1 MMINFVSKEGD
12 KPINTQAIIGV
23 KAKMYPVDQM
33 DILNR
38 LTIKHK
44 DKNRLIEFVRSTTRE
59 ISFVRDFLFCIDKCK
74 MDALSNSSKGSTSKL
89 WKLLERRALKSKIR
103 KTTGTC
109 LFTLEYLLRIYC
121 VKNRWRYIFSFYGVI
136 DLLSILPFYLG
147 LFLPTSKYLASIRI
161 LRLLRIFRI
170 FNLTRFT
177 RGRNV
182 LVLGLKE
189 SKDKIIVFL
198 SFVLLIVVVIGS
210 IMYMV
215 EHDHPESGFT
225 SIPISIYWA
234 IVTLT
239 TVGYGD
245 ISPVTGLGQFLASVV
260 MIIGYG
266 VIAVPT
272 SIVTMEMNKASKTKD
287 DIPNNT
293 ERCRNCGDDYH
304 LDGSVYCKTCGHKLN
319 EH

>member
-1 MMINFVSKEGD
+1 MGADEEKKLKQKIFDIVFEADTPYGKLFDISLLLLILLSVGLVMLESIPAINARHHTVLVSLEW
-12 KPINTQAIIGV
+12 
-23 KAKMYPVDQM
+23 
-33 DILNR
+33 IL
-38 LTIKHK
+38 T
-44 DKNRLIEFVRSTTRE
+44 
-59 ISFVRDFLFCIDKCK
+59 FLFTI
-74 MDALSNSSKGSTSKL
+74 
-89 WKLLERRALKSKIR
+89 
-103 KTTGTC
+103 
-109 LFTLEYLLRIYC
+109 EYLLRIYC

-147 LFLPTSKYLASIRI
+147 LVLPTSKYLASIRI

-177 RGRNV
+177 RGKNV

-198 SFVLLIVVVIGS
+198 SFVVLIVVVIGS

-272 SIVTMEMNKASKTKD
+272 SIVTMEMNKAARHKE
-287 DIPNNT
+287 DIPTNT
-293 ERCRNCGDDYH
+293 QRCRNCGDDYH
-304 LDGSVYCKTCGHKLN
+304 LDGAIYCKTCGHLLN
-319 EH
+319 EP

>member
-1 MMINFVSKEGD
+1 MFKGRFPYLKKMGADEEKKLKQKIFDIIFEADTPYGKLFDISLLFL
-12 KPINTQAIIGV
+12 ILIGV
-23 KAKMYPVDQM
+23 GLVMLESIPAINARHHSVLITLEW
-33 DILNR
+33 ILTSFF
-38 LTIKHK
+38 TI
-44 DKNRLIEFVRSTTRE
+44 
-59 ISFVRDFLFCIDKCK
+59 
-74 MDALSNSSKGSTSKL
+74 
-89 WKLLERRALKSKIR
+89 
-103 KTTGTC
+103 
-109 LFTLEYLLRIYC
+109 EYLLRIYC

-147 LFLPTSKYLASIRI
+147 LFFPTSKYLSSIRI

-210 IMYMV
+210 VMYMV

-272 SIVTMEMNKASKTKD
+272 SIVTMEMNKASKIKD
-287 DIPNNT
+287 DIPSNT

-304 LDGSVYCKTCGHKLN
+304 LDGSIYCKTCGQKLN

>member
-1 MMINFVSKEGD
+1 MFKGRFPYRKRMGADEEKKLKQKIFDIIFEADTPYGKLFDISLLLLILLSVGLVMLESIPAINARHHSVLVTLEW
-12 KPINTQAIIGV
+12 V
-23 KAKMYPVDQM
+23 
-33 DILNR
+33 
-38 LTIKHK
+38 LT
-44 DKNRLIEFVRSTTRE
+44 S
-59 ISFVRDFLFCIDKCK
+59 
-74 MDALSNSSKGSTSKL
+74 
-89 WKLLERRALKSKIR
+89 
-103 KTTGTC
+103 
-109 LFTLEYLLRIYC
+109 LFTIEYLLRIYC
-121 VKNRWRYIFSFYGVI
+121 VKNRWRYIFSFYGII

-147 LFLPTSKYLASIRI
+147 LFFPTSKYLSSIRI

-177 RGRNV
+177 RGKNV
-182 LVLGLKE
+182 LMLGLKE

-198 SFVLLIVVVIGS
+198 SFVILIVVVIGS
-210 IMYMV
+210 VMYMV

-272 SIVTMEMNKASKTKD
+272 SIITMEMNKASRTKE
-287 DIPNNT
+287 DIPTNT
-293 ERCRNCGDDYH
+293 QRCRNCGDDYH
-304 LDGSVYCKTCGHKLN
+304 LDGAIYCKTCGHLLN
-319 EH
+319 EP

>member
-1 MMINFVSKEGD
+1 MFKGRFPYLKRMGADEEKKLKQKIFDIVFEADTPYGKLFDISLLLLILLSVGLVMLESIPAINARHHTVLVSLEW
-12 KPINTQAIIGV
+12 
-23 KAKMYPVDQM
+23 
-33 DILNR
+33 IL
-38 LTIKHK
+38 T
-44 DKNRLIEFVRSTTRE
+44 
-59 ISFVRDFLFCIDKCK
+59 FLFTI
-74 MDALSNSSKGSTSKL
+74 
-89 WKLLERRALKSKIR
+89 
-103 KTTGTC
+103 
-109 LFTLEYLLRIYC
+109 EYLLRIYC

-147 LFLPTSKYLASIRI
+147 LVLPTSKYLASIRI

-177 RGRNV
+177 RGKNV
-182 LVLGLKE
+182 LMLGLKE

-198 SFVLLIVVVIGS
+198 SFVILIVVVIGS
-210 IMYMV
+210 VMYMV

-272 SIVTMEMNKASKTKD
+272 SIITMEMNKASRTKE
-287 DIPNNT
+287 DIPTNT
-293 ERCRNCGDDYH
+293 QRCRNCGDDYH
-304 LDGSVYCKTCGHKLN
+304 LDGAIYCKTCGHLLN
-319 EH
+319 EP

>member
-1 MMINFVSKEGD
+1 MFKGRFPYLKRMGADEEKKLKQKIFDIIFEADTPYGKLFDISLLLLILLSVGLVMLESIPAINARHHSVLVTLEW
-12 KPINTQAIIGV
+12 V
-23 KAKMYPVDQM
+23 
-33 DILNR
+33 
-38 LTIKHK
+38 LT
-44 DKNRLIEFVRSTTRE
+44 S
-59 ISFVRDFLFCIDKCK
+59 
-74 MDALSNSSKGSTSKL
+74 
-89 WKLLERRALKSKIR
+89 
-103 KTTGTC
+103 
-109 LFTLEYLLRIYC
+109 LFTIEYLLRIYC

-147 LFLPTSKYLASIRI
+147 LFFPTSKYLSSIRI

-177 RGRNV
+177 RGKNV
-182 LVLGLKE
+182 LMLGLKE

-198 SFVLLIVVVIGS
+198 SFVVLIVVVIGS
-210 IMYMV
+210 VMYMV

-272 SIVTMEMNKASKTKD
+272 SIITMEMNKASRTKE
-287 DIPNNT
+287 DIPTNT
-293 ERCRNCGDDYH
+293 QRCRNCGDDYH
-304 LDGSVYCKTCGHKLN
+304 LDGAIYCKTCGHLLN
-319 EH
+319 EP

>member
-1 MMINFVSKEGD
+1 MFKGRFPYLKRMGADEEKKLKQKIFDIIFEADTPYGKLFDISLLLLILLSVGLVMLESIPAINARHHTVLVTLEW
-12 KPINTQAIIGV
+12 V
-23 KAKMYPVDQM
+23 
-33 DILNR
+33 
-38 LTIKHK
+38 LT
-44 DKNRLIEFVRSTTRE
+44 S
-59 ISFVRDFLFCIDKCK
+59 
-74 MDALSNSSKGSTSKL
+74 
-89 WKLLERRALKSKIR
+89 
-103 KTTGTC
+103 
-109 LFTLEYLLRIYC
+109 LFTIEYLLRIYC
-121 VKNRWRYIFSFYGVI
+121 VKNRWRYIFSFYGII

-147 LFLPTSKYLASIRI
+147 LFFPTSKYLSSIRI

-177 RGRNV
+177 RGKNV

-198 SFVLLIVVVIGS
+198 SFVVLIVVVIGS

-272 SIVTMEMNKASKTKD
+272 SIVTMEMNKASKTKE
-287 DIPNNT
+287 DIPTNT
-293 ERCRNCGDDYH
+293 QRCRNCGDDYH
-304 LDGSVYCKTCGHKLN
+304 LDGAIYCKTCGHLLN
-319 EH
+319 EP

>member
-1 MMINFVSKEGD
+1 MFKGRFPYLKKMGADEEKKLKQKIFDIVFEADTPYGKLFDISILLLILLSVGLVMLESIPAINARHHAVLVTLEW
-12 KPINTQAIIGV
+12 
-23 KAKMYPVDQM
+23 
-33 DILNR
+33 IL
-38 LTIKHK
+38 
-44 DKNRLIEFVRSTTRE
+44 
-59 ISFVRDFLFCIDKCK
+59 
-74 MDALSNSSKGSTSKL
+74 TS
-89 WKLLERRALKSKIR
+89 
-103 KTTGTC
+103 
-109 LFTLEYLLRIYC
+109 LFTIEYLLRVYC

-147 LFLPTSKYLASIRI
+147 LFFPTSKYLSSIRI

-177 RGRNV
+177 RGKNV

-198 SFVLLIVVVIGS
+198 SFVVLIVVVIGS

-272 SIVTMEMNKASKTKD
+272 SIVTMEMNKAAKHKE
-287 DIPNNT
+287 DIPTNT
-293 ERCRNCGDDYH
+293 QRCRNCGDDYH
-304 LDGSVYCKTCGHKLN
+304 LDGAIYCKTCGHLLN
-319 EH
+319 EP

>member
-1 MMINFVSKEGD
+1 MFKGRFPYLKRMGADEEKKLKQKIFDIVFEADTPYGKIFDISLLLLILLSVGLVMLESIPAINARHHTVLVSLEW
-12 KPINTQAIIGV
+12 
-23 KAKMYPVDQM
+23 
-33 DILNR
+33 IL
-38 LTIKHK
+38 T
-44 DKNRLIEFVRSTTRE
+44 
-59 ISFVRDFLFCIDKCK
+59 FLFTI
-74 MDALSNSSKGSTSKL
+74 
-89 WKLLERRALKSKIR
+89 
-103 KTTGTC
+103 
-109 LFTLEYLLRIYC
+109 EYLLRIYC

-147 LFLPTSKYLASIRI
+147 LVLPTSKYLASIRI

-177 RGRNV
+177 RGKNV

-272 SIVTMEMNKASKTKD
+272 SIVTMEMNKAAKHNE
-287 DIPNNT
+287 DIPTNT
-293 ERCRNCGDDYH
+293 QRCRNCGDDYH
-304 LDGSVYCKTCGHKLN
+304 LDGAIYCKTCGHLLN
-319 EH
+319 EP

>member
-1 MMINFVSKEGD
+1 MFKGRFPYLKRMGADEEKKLKQKIFDIIFEADTPYGKLFDISLLLLILLSVGLVMLESIPAINARHHTVLVSLEW
-12 KPINTQAIIGV
+12 
-23 KAKMYPVDQM
+23 
-33 DILNR
+33 IL
-38 LTIKHK
+38 T
-44 DKNRLIEFVRSTTRE
+44 
-59 ISFVRDFLFCIDKCK
+59 FLFTI
-74 MDALSNSSKGSTSKL
+74 
-89 WKLLERRALKSKIR
+89 
-103 KTTGTC
+103 
-109 LFTLEYLLRIYC
+109 EYLLRIYC
-121 VKNRWRYIFSFYGVI
+121 VKNRWRYIFSFYGII

-147 LFLPTSKYLASIRI
+147 LFFPTSKYLSSIRI

-177 RGRNV
+177 RGKNV

-198 SFVLLIVVVIGS
+198 SFVVLIVVVIGS

-272 SIVTMEMNKASKTKD
+272 SIVTMEMNKAARHKE
-287 DIPNNT
+287 DIPTNT
-293 ERCRNCGDDYH
+293 QRCRNCGDDYH
-304 LDGSVYCKTCGHKLN
+304 LDGAIYCKTCGHLLN
-319 EH
+319 EP

>member
-1 MMINFVSKEGD
+1 MFKGRFPYLKKMGADEEKKLKQKIFDIVFEADTPYGKIFDISILLLILLSVGLVMLESIPAINARHHAVLVTLEW
-12 KPINTQAIIGV
+12 
-23 KAKMYPVDQM
+23 
-33 DILNR
+33 IL
-38 LTIKHK
+38 
-44 DKNRLIEFVRSTTRE
+44 
-59 ISFVRDFLFCIDKCK
+59 
-74 MDALSNSSKGSTSKL
+74 TS
-89 WKLLERRALKSKIR
+89 
-103 KTTGTC
+103 
-109 LFTLEYLLRIYC
+109 LFTIEYLLRVYC

-147 LFLPTSKYLASIRI
+147 LFFPTSKYLSSIRI

-177 RGRNV
+177 RGKNV

-198 SFVLLIVVVIGS
+198 SFVVLIVVVIGS

-272 SIVTMEMNKASKTKD
+272 SIVTMEMNKAARHKE
-287 DIPNNT
+287 DIPTNT
-293 ERCRNCGDDYH
+293 QRCRNCGDDYH
-304 LDGSVYCKTCGHKLN
+304 LDGAIYCKTCGHLLN
-319 EH
+319 EP

>member
-1 MMINFVSKEGD
+1 MFKGRFPYLKRMGADEEKKLKQKIFDIIFEADTPYGKLFDISLLLLILLSVGLVMLESIPAINARHHTVLVSLEW
-12 KPINTQAIIGV
+12 
-23 KAKMYPVDQM
+23 
-33 DILNR
+33 IL
-38 LTIKHK
+38 T
-44 DKNRLIEFVRSTTRE
+44 
-59 ISFVRDFLFCIDKCK
+59 FLFTI
-74 MDALSNSSKGSTSKL
+74 
-89 WKLLERRALKSKIR
+89 
-103 KTTGTC
+103 
-109 LFTLEYLLRIYC
+109 EYLLRIYC

-147 LFLPTSKYLASIRI
+147 LVLPTSKYLASIRI

-177 RGRNV
+177 RGKNV

-272 SIVTMEMNKASKTKD
+272 SIVTMEMNKAAKHNE
-287 DIPNNT
+287 DIPTNT
-293 ERCRNCGDDYH
+293 QRCRNCGDDYH
-304 LDGSVYCKTCGHKLN
+304 LDGAIYCKTCGHLLN
-319 EH
+319 EP

>member
-1 MMINFVSKEGD
+1 MFKGRFPYLKRMGADEEKKLKQKIFDIVFEADTPYGKLFDISLLLLILLSVGLVMLESIPAINARHHTVLVSLEW
-12 KPINTQAIIGV
+12 
-23 KAKMYPVDQM
+23 
-33 DILNR
+33 IL
-38 LTIKHK
+38 T
-44 DKNRLIEFVRSTTRE
+44 
-59 ISFVRDFLFCIDKCK
+59 FLFTI
-74 MDALSNSSKGSTSKL
+74 
-89 WKLLERRALKSKIR
+89 
-103 KTTGTC
+103 
-109 LFTLEYLLRIYC
+109 EYLLRIYC

-147 LFLPTSKYLASIRI
+147 LVIPTSKYLASIRI

-177 RGRNV
+177 RGKNV

-189 SKDKIIVFL
+189 SKDKIMVFL
-198 SFVLLIVVVIGS
+198 SFVVLIVVVIGS

-272 SIVTMEMNKASKTKD
+272 SIVTMEMNKAARHKE
-287 DIPNNT
+287 DIPTNT
-293 ERCRNCGDDYH
+293 QRCRNCGDDYH
-304 LDGSVYCKTCGHKLN
+304 LDGAIYCKTCGHLLN
-319 EH
+319 EP

>member
-1 MMINFVSKEGD
+1 MFKGRFPYLKRMGADEEKKLKQKIFDIVFEADTPYRKFFDISLLLLILLSVGLVMLESIPAINARHHTVLVSLEW
-12 KPINTQAIIGV
+12 
-23 KAKMYPVDQM
+23 
-33 DILNR
+33 IL
-38 LTIKHK
+38 T
-44 DKNRLIEFVRSTTRE
+44 
-59 ISFVRDFLFCIDKCK
+59 FLFTI
-74 MDALSNSSKGSTSKL
+74 
-89 WKLLERRALKSKIR
+89 
-103 KTTGTC
+103 
-109 LFTLEYLLRIYC
+109 EYLLRIYC
-121 VKNRWRYIFSFYGVI
+121 VKNSWRYIFSFYGVI

-147 LFLPTSKYLASIRI
+147 LVLPTSKYLASIRI

-177 RGRNV
+177 RGKNV

-272 SIVTMEMNKASKTKD
+272 SIVTMEMNKAAKHNE
-287 DIPNNT
+287 DIPTNT
-293 ERCRNCGDDYH
+293 QRCRNCGDDYH
-304 LDGSVYCKTCGHKLN
+304 LDGAIYCKTCGHLLN
-319 EH
+319 EP

>member
-1 MMINFVSKEGD
+1 MFKGRFPYLKRMGADEEKKLKQKIFDIVFEADTPYGKLFDISLLLLILLSVGLVMLESIPAINARHHTVLVSLEW
-12 KPINTQAIIGV
+12 
-23 KAKMYPVDQM
+23 
-33 DILNR
+33 IL
-38 LTIKHK
+38 T
-44 DKNRLIEFVRSTTRE
+44 
-59 ISFVRDFLFCIDKCK
+59 FLFTI
-74 MDALSNSSKGSTSKL
+74 
-89 WKLLERRALKSKIR
+89 
-103 KTTGTC
+103 
-109 LFTLEYLLRIYC
+109 EYLLRIYC

-147 LFLPTSKYLASIRI
+147 LVLPTSKYLASIRI

-177 RGRNV
+177 RGKNV

-198 SFVLLIVVVIGS
+198 SFVVLIVVVIGS

-272 SIVTMEMNKASKTKD
+272 SIITMEMNKASRTKE
-287 DIPNNT
+287 DIPTNT
-293 ERCRNCGDDYH
+293 QRCRNCGDDYH
-304 LDGSVYCKTCGHKLN
+304 LDGAIYCKTCGHLLN
-319 EH
+319 EP

>member
-1 MMINFVSKEGD
+1 MFKGRFPYLKRMGADEEKKLKQKIFDIVFEADTPYGKLFDISLLLLILLSVGLVMLESIPAIKARHHTVLVSLEW
-12 KPINTQAIIGV
+12 
-23 KAKMYPVDQM
+23 
-33 DILNR
+33 IL
-38 LTIKHK
+38 T
-44 DKNRLIEFVRSTTRE
+44 
-59 ISFVRDFLFCIDKCK
+59 FLFTI
-74 MDALSNSSKGSTSKL
+74 
-89 WKLLERRALKSKIR
+89 
-103 KTTGTC
+103 
-109 LFTLEYLLRIYC
+109 EYLLRIYC

-147 LFLPTSKYLASIRI
+147 LVLPTSKYLASIRI

-177 RGRNV
+177 RGKNV
-182 LVLGLKE
+182 LMLGLKE

-198 SFVLLIVVVIGS
+198 SFVILIVVVIGS
-210 IMYMV
+210 VMYMV

-272 SIVTMEMNKASKTKD
+272 SIVTMEMNKAAKHNE
-287 DIPNNT
+287 DIPTNT
-293 ERCRNCGDDYH
+293 QRCRNCGDDYH
-304 LDGSVYCKTCGHKLN
+304 LDGAIYCKTCGHLLN
-319 EH
+319 EP

>member
-1 MMINFVSKEGD
+1 MGADEEKKLKQKIFDIVFEADTPYGKLFDISLLLLILLSVGLVMLESIPAINARHHTVLVSLEW
-12 KPINTQAIIGV
+12 
-23 KAKMYPVDQM
+23 
-33 DILNR
+33 IL
-38 LTIKHK
+38 T
-44 DKNRLIEFVRSTTRE
+44 
-59 ISFVRDFLFCIDKCK
+59 FLFTI
-74 MDALSNSSKGSTSKL
+74 
-89 WKLLERRALKSKIR
+89 
-103 KTTGTC
+103 
-109 LFTLEYLLRIYC
+109 EYLLRIYC

-147 LFLPTSKYLASIRI
+147 LVLPTSKYLASIRI

-177 RGRNV
+177 RGKNV

-198 SFVLLIVVVIGS
+198 SFVVLIVVVIGS

-272 SIVTMEMNKASKTKD
+272 SIVTMEMNKAAKHKE
-287 DIPNNT
+287 DIPTNT
-293 ERCRNCGDDYH
+293 QRCRNCGDDYH
-304 LDGSVYCKTCGHKLN
+304 LDGAIYCKTCGHLLN
-319 EH
+319 EP

>member
-1 MMINFVSKEGD
+1 MFKGRFPYLKRMGADEEKKLKQKIFDIVFEADTPYGKLFDISLLLLILLSVGLVMLESIPAINARHHTVLVSLEW
-12 KPINTQAIIGV
+12 
-23 KAKMYPVDQM
+23 
-33 DILNR
+33 IL
-38 LTIKHK
+38 T
-44 DKNRLIEFVRSTTRE
+44 
-59 ISFVRDFLFCIDKCK
+59 FLFTI
-74 MDALSNSSKGSTSKL
+74 
-89 WKLLERRALKSKIR
+89 
-103 KTTGTC
+103 
-109 LFTLEYLLRIYC
+109 EYLLRIYC

-147 LFLPTSKYLASIRI
+147 LVLPTSKYLASIRI

-177 RGRNV
+177 RGKNV

-198 SFVLLIVVVIGS
+198 SFVVLIVVVIGS

-272 SIVTMEMNKASKTKD
+272 SIVTMEMNKAAKHKE
-287 DIPNNT
+287 DIPTNT
-293 ERCRNCGDDYH
+293 QRCRNCGDDYH
-304 LDGSVYCKTCGHKLN
+304 LDGAIYCKTCGHLLN
-319 EH
+319 EP

>member
-1 MMINFVSKEGD
+1 MFKGRFPYLKRMGADEEKKLKQKIFDIIFEADTPYGKLFDISLLLLILLSVGLVMLESIPAINARHHSVLVTLEW
-12 KPINTQAIIGV
+12 V
-23 KAKMYPVDQM
+23 
-33 DILNR
+33 
-38 LTIKHK
+38 LT
-44 DKNRLIEFVRSTTRE
+44 S
-59 ISFVRDFLFCIDKCK
+59 
-74 MDALSNSSKGSTSKL
+74 
-89 WKLLERRALKSKIR
+89 
-103 KTTGTC
+103 
-109 LFTLEYLLRIYC
+109 LFTIEYLLRIYC
-121 VKNRWRYIFSFYGVI
+121 VKNRWRYIFSFYGII

-147 LFLPTSKYLASIRI
+147 LFFPTSKYLSSIRI

-177 RGRNV
+177 RGKNV

-198 SFVLLIVVVIGS
+198 SFVVLIVVVIGS

-234 IVTLT
+234 IVTFT

-272 SIVTMEMNKASKTKD
+272 SIVTMEMNKAARHKE
-287 DIPNNT
+287 DIPTNT
-293 ERCRNCGDDYH
+293 QRCRNCGDDYH
-304 LDGSVYCKTCGHKLN
+304 LDGAIYCKTCGHLLN
-319 EH
+319 EP

>member
-1 MMINFVSKEGD
+1 MFKGRFPYLKRMGADEEKKLKQKIFDIIFEADTPYGKLFDISLLFLILTSVGLVMLESIPAINARHHTVLVSLEW
-12 KPINTQAIIGV
+12 
-23 KAKMYPVDQM
+23 
-33 DILNR
+33 IL
-38 LTIKHK
+38 T
-44 DKNRLIEFVRSTTRE
+44 
-59 ISFVRDFLFCIDKCK
+59 FLFTI
-74 MDALSNSSKGSTSKL
+74 
-89 WKLLERRALKSKIR
+89 
-103 KTTGTC
+103 
-109 LFTLEYLLRIYC
+109 EYLLRVYC

-147 LFLPTSKYLASIRI
+147 LVLPTSKYLASIRI

-177 RGRNV
+177 RGKNV

-210 IMYMV
+210 VMYMV

-272 SIVTMEMNKASKTKD
+272 SIVTMQMNKAAKYKE
-287 DIPNNT
+287 DIPTNT
-293 ERCRNCGDDYH
+293 QKCRNCGDDYH
-304 LDGSVYCKTCGHKLN
+304 LDGAIYCKTCGHLLN

>member
-1 MMINFVSKEGD
+1 MFKGRFPYLKRMGADEEKKLKQKIFDIIFEADTPYGKLFDISLLLLILLSVGLVMLESIPAINARHHSVLVTLEW
-12 KPINTQAIIGV
+12 V
-23 KAKMYPVDQM
+23 
-33 DILNR
+33 
-38 LTIKHK
+38 LT
-44 DKNRLIEFVRSTTRE
+44 S
-59 ISFVRDFLFCIDKCK
+59 
-74 MDALSNSSKGSTSKL
+74 
-89 WKLLERRALKSKIR
+89 
-103 KTTGTC
+103 
-109 LFTLEYLLRIYC
+109 LFTIEYLLRIYC
-121 VKNRWRYIFSFYGVI
+121 VKNRWRYIFSFYGII

-147 LFLPTSKYLASIRI
+147 LFFPTSKYLSSIRI

-177 RGRNV
+177 RGKNV
-182 LVLGLKE
+182 LMLGLKE

-198 SFVLLIVVVIGS
+198 SFVILIVVVIGS
-210 IMYMV
+210 VMYMV

-272 SIVTMEMNKASKTKD
+272 SIVTMEMNKAARHKE
-287 DIPNNT
+287 DIPTNT
-293 ERCRNCGDDYH
+293 QRCRNCGDDYH
-304 LDGSVYCKTCGHKLN
+304 LDGAIYCKTCGHLLN
-319 EH
+319 EP

>member
-1 MMINFVSKEGD
+1 MFKGRFPYLKRMGADEEKKLKQKIFDIVFEADTPYGKLFDISLLLLILLSVGLVMLESIPAINARHHTVLVSLEW
-12 KPINTQAIIGV
+12 
-23 KAKMYPVDQM
+23 
-33 DILNR
+33 IL
-38 LTIKHK
+38 T
-44 DKNRLIEFVRSTTRE
+44 
-59 ISFVRDFLFCIDKCK
+59 FLFTI
-74 MDALSNSSKGSTSKL
+74 
-89 WKLLERRALKSKIR
+89 
-103 KTTGTC
+103 
-109 LFTLEYLLRIYC
+109 EYLLRIYC

-147 LFLPTSKYLASIRI
+147 LVLPTSKYLASIRI

-177 RGRNV
+177 RGKNV
-182 LVLGLKE
+182 LILGLKE

-198 SFVLLIVVVIGS
+198 SFVVLIVVVIGS

-272 SIVTMEMNKASKTKD
+272 SIVTMEMNKASKTKE
-287 DIPNNT
+287 DIPTNT
-293 ERCRNCGDDYH
+293 QRCRNCGDDYH
-304 LDGSVYCKTCGHKLN
+304 LDGAVYCKTCGHLLN
-319 EH
+319 EP

>member
-1 MMINFVSKEGD
+1 MFKGRFPYLKRMGADEEKKLKQKIFDIVFEADTPYGKIFDISLLLLILLSVGLVMLESIPAINARHHTVLVSLEW
-12 KPINTQAIIGV
+12 
-23 KAKMYPVDQM
+23 
-33 DILNR
+33 IL
-38 LTIKHK
+38 T
-44 DKNRLIEFVRSTTRE
+44 
-59 ISFVRDFLFCIDKCK
+59 FLFTI
-74 MDALSNSSKGSTSKL
+74 
-89 WKLLERRALKSKIR
+89 
-103 KTTGTC
+103 
-109 LFTLEYLLRIYC
+109 EYLLRIYC

-147 LFLPTSKYLASIRI
+147 LVLPTSKYLASIRI

-177 RGRNV
+177 RGKNV

-198 SFVLLIVVVIGS
+198 SFVVLIVVVIGS

-272 SIVTMEMNKASKTKD
+272 SIVTMEMNKATKHKE
-287 DIPNNT
+287 DIPTNT
-293 ERCRNCGDDYH
+293 QRCRNCGDDYH
-304 LDGSVYCKTCGHKLN
+304 LDGAIYCKTCGHLLN
-319 EH
+319 EP

>member
-1 MMINFVSKEGD
+1 MFKGRFPYLKRMGADEEKKLKQKIFDIVFEADTPYGKFFDISLLLLILLSVGLVMLESIPAINARHHTVLVSLEW
-12 KPINTQAIIGV
+12 
-23 KAKMYPVDQM
+23 
-33 DILNR
+33 IL
-38 LTIKHK
+38 T
-44 DKNRLIEFVRSTTRE
+44 
-59 ISFVRDFLFCIDKCK
+59 FLFTI
-74 MDALSNSSKGSTSKL
+74 
-89 WKLLERRALKSKIR
+89 
-103 KTTGTC
+103 
-109 LFTLEYLLRIYC
+109 EYLLRIYC
-121 VKNRWRYIFSFYGVI
+121 VKNSWRYIFSFYGVI

-147 LFLPTSKYLASIRI
+147 LVLPTSKYLASIRI

-177 RGRNV
+177 RGKNV

-272 SIVTMEMNKASKTKD
+272 SIVTMEMNKAAKHNE
-287 DIPNNT
+287 DIPTNT
-293 ERCRNCGDDYH
+293 QRCRNCGDDYH
-304 LDGSVYCKTCGHKLN
+304 LDGAIYCKTCGHLLN
-319 EH
+319 EP

>member
-1 MMINFVSKEGD
+1 MFKGRFPYLKRMGADEEKKLKQKIFDIVFEADTPYGKLFDISLLLLILLSVGLVMLESIPAINARHHTVLVSLEW
-12 KPINTQAIIGV
+12 
-23 KAKMYPVDQM
+23 
-33 DILNR
+33 IL
-38 LTIKHK
+38 T
-44 DKNRLIEFVRSTTRE
+44 
-59 ISFVRDFLFCIDKCK
+59 FLFTI
-74 MDALSNSSKGSTSKL
+74 
-89 WKLLERRALKSKIR
+89 
-103 KTTGTC
+103 
-109 LFTLEYLLRIYC
+109 EYLLRIYC

-147 LFLPTSKYLASIRI
+147 LVLPTSKYLASIRI

-177 RGRNV
+177 RGKNV

-198 SFVLLIVVVIGS
+198 SFVVLIVVVIGS

-272 SIVTMEMNKASKTKD
+272 SIVTMEMNKASKTKE
-287 DIPNNT
+287 DIPTNT
-293 ERCRNCGDDYH
+293 QRCRNCGDDYH
-304 LDGSVYCKTCGHKLN
+304 LDGAIYCKTCGHLLN
-319 EH
+319 EP

>member
-1 MMINFVSKEGD
+1 MFKGRFPYLKRMGADEEKKLKQKIFDIIFEADTPYGKLFDISLLLLILLSVGLVMLESIPAINARHHSVLVTLEW
-12 KPINTQAIIGV
+12 V
-23 KAKMYPVDQM
+23 
-33 DILNR
+33 
-38 LTIKHK
+38 LT
-44 DKNRLIEFVRSTTRE
+44 S
-59 ISFVRDFLFCIDKCK
+59 
-74 MDALSNSSKGSTSKL
+74 
-89 WKLLERRALKSKIR
+89 
-103 KTTGTC
+103 
-109 LFTLEYLLRIYC
+109 LFTIEYLLRIYC
-121 VKNRWRYIFSFYGVI
+121 VKNRWRYIFSFYGII

-147 LFLPTSKYLASIRI
+147 LFFPTSKYLSSIRI

-177 RGRNV
+177 RGKNV

-198 SFVLLIVVVIGS
+198 SFVVLIVVVIGS

-272 SIVTMEMNKASKTKD
+272 SIVTMEMNKAARHKE
-287 DIPNNT
+287 DIPTNT
-293 ERCRNCGDDYH
+293 QRCRNCGDDYH
-304 LDGSVYCKTCGHKLN
+304 LDGAIYCKTCGHLLN
-319 EH
+319 EP

>member
-1 MMINFVSKEGD
+1 MFKGRFPYLKKMGADEEKKLKQKIFDIIFEADTPYGKLFDISLLFLILTSVGLVMLESIPAINARHHTV
-12 KPINTQAIIGV
+12 
-23 KAKMYPVDQM
+23 
-33 DILNR
+33 
-38 LTIKHK
+38 
-44 DKNRLIEFVRSTTRE
+44 LITLEW
-59 ISFVRDFLFCIDKCK
+59 FL
-74 MDALSNSSKGSTSKL
+74 
-89 WKLLERRALKSKIR
+89 
-103 KTTGTC
+103 TC

>member
-1 MMINFVSKEGD
+1 MFKGRFPYLKRMGADEEKKLKQKIFDIVFEADTPYGKFFDISLLLLILLSVGLVMLESIPAINARHHTVLVSLEW
-12 KPINTQAIIGV
+12 
-23 KAKMYPVDQM
+23 
-33 DILNR
+33 IL
-38 LTIKHK
+38 T
-44 DKNRLIEFVRSTTRE
+44 
-59 ISFVRDFLFCIDKCK
+59 FLFTI
-74 MDALSNSSKGSTSKL
+74 
-89 WKLLERRALKSKIR
+89 
-103 KTTGTC
+103 
-109 LFTLEYLLRIYC
+109 EYLLRIYC

-147 LFLPTSKYLASIRI
+147 LFFPTSKYLSSIRI

-177 RGRNV
+177 RGKNV
-182 LVLGLKE
+182 LMLGLKE

-198 SFVLLIVVVIGS
+198 SFVILIVVVIGS
-210 IMYMV
+210 VMYMV

-272 SIVTMEMNKASKTKD
+272 SIITMEMNKASRTKE
-287 DIPNNT
+287 DIPTNT
-293 ERCRNCGDDYH
+293 QRCRNCGDDYH
-304 LDGSVYCKTCGHKLN
+304 LDGAIYCKTCGHLLN
-319 EH
+319 EP